1 MKNGWEKVKKR
12 APWKEIVLIGGL
24 AILLIIACWQVFIK
38 EDVVN
43 TAVPS
48 SAEETRL
55 KEILEKI
62 DGVGSAEVMI
72 SDGETNEKGVV
83 IVCEGANNISVLIDV
98 REAAATALGIN
109 QQNVKIYLKN
119 KQ

>member
-1 MKNGWEKVKKR
+1 
-12 APWKEIVLIGGL
+12 
-24 AILLIIACWQVFIK
+24 
-38 EDVVN
+38 
-43 TAVPS
+43 
-48 SAEETRL
+48 
-55 KEILEKI
+55 
-62 DGVGSAEVMI
+62 MI